1 MNTPRE
7 TFVKSERL
15 CSTKILSN
23 LFESGNIFYTSM
35 FKIVWGISPVSIS
48 FPAQVTF
55 SVSKKGFK
63 LAVTRNL
70 IKRRMREVYR
80 KNKNLLYEHLISEN
94 IQIVFVVVVKGKE
107 VPDYLAI
114 EKSMKEMINKLIYN
128 TRVKA

>member
-1 MNTPRE
+1 MNTARE

-55 SVSKKGFK
+55 SVSKKRIQ
-63 LAVTRNL
+63 TRCNQ
-70 IKRRMREVYR
+70 E
-80 KNKNLLYEHLISEN
+80 
-94 IQIVFVVVVKGKE
+94 
-107 VPDYLAI
+107 PD
-114 EKSMKEMINKLIYN
+114 
-128 TRVKA
+128 